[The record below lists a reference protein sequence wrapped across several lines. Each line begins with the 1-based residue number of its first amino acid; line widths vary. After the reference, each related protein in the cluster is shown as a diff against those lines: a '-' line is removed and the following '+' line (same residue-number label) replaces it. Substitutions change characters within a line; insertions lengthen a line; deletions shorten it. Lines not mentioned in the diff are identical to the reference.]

1 MESIVTIASESY
13 NNYLYKMAEKSTSF
27 SIKNWSQD
35 DQPREKL
42 RDKGKDALSDAELV
56 AILIGSGSRNESAVE
71 LCKRILASVDNNLN
85 ELGKLSL
92 TELMAFKGI
101 GEAKAISIAA
111 AMELG
116 RRRRGEEALKKQ
128 KIMSS
133 NSVFEL
139 MQPII
144 GELPHEEFWIIYL
157 NNSNKVIQKNQLSKG
172 GITGTLVDVRLV
184 LKTALQLGATGII
197 LVHNYP
203 SGTLKPSE
211 ADKQITQKLKKAGE
225 SLDIKVLDHL
235 IITEKAYFSFADD
248 NIL

>member
-1 MESIVTIASESY
+1 MQDK
-13 NNYLYKMAEKSTSF
+13 LPSF
-27 SIKNWSQD
+27 SIKNWNQD

-42 RDKGKDALSDAELV
+42 LYKGKVALSDAELV
-56 AILIGSGSRNESAVE
+56 AILIGSGNREESAVA
-71 LCKRILASVDNNLN
+71 LCKRILASVDNNLS
-85 ELGKLSL
+85 ELGKLSIKQ
-92 TELMAFKGI
+92 LMAFKGI

-116 RRRRGEEALKKQ
+116 RRRRSEEALERE
-128 KIMSS
+128 KITSS
-133 NSVFEL
+133 ASVFEL

-144 GELPHEEFWIIYL
+144 GELEHEEFWIIYL

-184 LKTALQLGATGII
+184 LKNALEVGATGLI
-197 LVHNYP
+197 LAHNHP

-211 ADKQITQKLKKAGE
+211 ADKQITKKLKIASQ

-235 IITEKAYFSFADD
+235 IVTEKAYFSFADE